1 MQTPKERKVFW
12 WKWNSIFG
20 KLDYV
25 FAWLNMSL
33 TWLNPARIE
42 SVTEPVPTLPL
53 PLEVPSN
60 KASPPLNIFEVR
72 KVFLPFPIHLCVKLG
87 AFSWPSHGKG
97 LQPYGVSESQAQLKN
112 KPRLLRFP
120 DYKRKRKE
128 SLSDRIDRLILS
140 PSSFGFLLLLLLL
153 CQFRFSPSASLKGGA
168 LFFFGGGSCF
178 RFLLQQVGGRGWKG
192 FKSSAAAAGEPSP
205 PTSAQINRTKQS
217 TEEPAL
223 LSWE

>member
-1 MQTPKERKVFW
+1 
-12 WKWNSIFG
+12 
-20 KLDYV
+20 
-25 FAWLNMSL
+25 MSL

-60 KASPPLNIFEVR
+60 KASPPLNILEVR

-87 AFSWPSHGKG
+87 TFSWPSHGKG

-153 CQFRFSPSASLKGGA
+153 CQFRFSSSASLKGERET
-168 LFFFGGGSCF
+168 F
-178 RFLLQQVGGRGWKG
+178 
-192 FKSSAAAAGEPSP
+192 SSLAAAVVSAFSSNKLAGEDGKVFSRQLRRRRESPPP
-205 PTSAQINRTKQS
+205 PTSALINRTKQS